1 MDRHSP
7 QRITTVSRFFLDRP
21 IIERNRIP
29 ERIDT
34 IIRIL
39 IRYLII
45 SNVILGIFTI
55 FNLYLYPKYIYEAP
69 PMTRD
74 ISTLYPNEI

>member
-1 MDRHSP
+1 M
-7 QRITTVSRFFLDRP
+7 VSRFFLDRP
-21 IIERNRIP
+21 IIEPNRIP

-45 SNVILGIFTI
+45 SNIILGIFTI
-55 FNLYLYPKYIYEAP
+55 FNLYIYPNHIYETP
-69 PMTRD
+69 PMTRST
-74 ISTLYPNEI
+74 STLYPNEI

>member
-1 MDRHSP
+1 MV
-7 QRITTVSRFFLDRP
+7 TRFFLDRP
-21 IIERNRIP
+21 VIEPNRIP

-45 SNVILGIFTI
+45 LNIVLGIFTV
-55 FNLYLYPKYIYEAP
+55 FNLYIYPNHIHEETP
-69 PMTRD
+69 IMTRD
-74 ISTLYPNEI
+74 TSQLYPNEI